1 MNTVMVLADGQ
12 REEIKRFFSFLD
24 SKKYPC
30 RKSMCDS
37 GEKEKIV
44 IRYISN
50 DGVKVDVFS
59 GMKLEEGQFEE
70 IYQKLINA

>member
-1 MNTVMVLADGQ
+1 
-12 REEIKRFFSFLD
+12 
-24 SKKYPC
+24 
-30 RKSMCDS
+30 MCGS

-59 GMKLEEGQFEE
+59 GTKLEEGKFEE